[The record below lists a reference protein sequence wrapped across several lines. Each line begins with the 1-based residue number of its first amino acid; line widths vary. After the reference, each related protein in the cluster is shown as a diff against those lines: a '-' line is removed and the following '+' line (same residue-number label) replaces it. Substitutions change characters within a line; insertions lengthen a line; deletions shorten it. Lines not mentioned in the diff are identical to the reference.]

1 MARIK
6 MKAHIRVL
14 QRRLLGTWPRLNKA
28 HWLKPAGERVFP
40 RIAVTA
46 KGKDAESVYD
56 MKSLQVDMAIV
67 WTIV

>member
-1 MARIK
+1 MARIR

-14 QRRLLGTWPRLNKA
+14 QRRLLGTWPRLNRA
-28 HWLKPAGERVFP
+28 HWLKPTGEQASP
-40 RIAVTA
+40 QIAVTA
-46 KGKDAESVYD
+46 KGKEAESVDD